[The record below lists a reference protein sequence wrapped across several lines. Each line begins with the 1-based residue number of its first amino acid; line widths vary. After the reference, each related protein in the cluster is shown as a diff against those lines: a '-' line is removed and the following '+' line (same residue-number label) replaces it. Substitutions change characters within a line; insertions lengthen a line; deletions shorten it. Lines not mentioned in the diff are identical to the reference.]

1 MKVVEGRIF
10 LGDLSSR
17 TRDTRG
23 SRITSCSLR
32 QAYET
37 KSYVMLHSLSTFSAL
52 ALLASSVR
60 ALNILLTNDDSWASA
75 NIRATFDALK
85 ADGHNVVL
93 VGPAVQQS
101 GKGGTFVLPTTN
113 IVAPGG
119 EFGSI
124 AIGAP
129 FFGQDVTNPN
139 LWYFNGTPAAT
150 TAFALDVIV
159 PKHFGKPANQTL
171 DLVVSG
177 PNEGGNNG
185 PFLYT
190 LSGTI
195 GATYISVE
203 RGFPAIALSAGNGTH
218 RSFTTNTGA
227 KDDPANLAAKVVANL
242 VQAVS
247 HGVDTN
253 RERILPLGIG
263 MSSNLPTFG
272 PGNPCTDPPFVLTRM
287 TGGALAPS
295 VSLNPKTG
303 FPEENDIA
311 SDGIN
316 TCLNG
321 ICHLPGETVVSAK
334 CETAVSI
341 FAVDYDAPNLNA
353 APIQARL
360 EPFVGKPNSKLP
372 F

>member
-1 MKVVEGRIF
+1 
-10 LGDLSSR
+10 
-17 TRDTRG
+17 
-23 SRITSCSLR
+23 
-32 QAYET
+32 
-37 KSYVMLHSLSTFSAL
+37 
-52 ALLASSVR
+52 
-60 ALNILLTNDDSWASA
+60 
-75 NIRATFDALK
+75 
-85 ADGHNVVL
+85 
-93 VGPAVQQS
+93 
-101 GKGGTFVLPTTN
+101 LPTMN

-124 AIGAP
+124 PIGAP

-150 TAFALDVIV
+150 AAFALDVIV
-159 PKHFGKPANQTL
+159 PKHFGKPANETL

-177 PNEGGNNG
+177 PNEGTNNG

-203 RGFPAIALSAGNGTH
+203 RGFPAIAFSAGNSTH

-227 KDDPANLAAKVVANL
+227 KSDPANLAGQVVVNL

-247 HGVDTN
+247 HGVNTQKG
-253 RERILPLGIG
+253 ERILPLGIG
-263 MSSNLPTFG
+263 ISSNLPVFG
-272 PGNPCTDPPFVLTRM
+272 PGSSCTEPPFVLTRM

-295 VSLNPKTG
+295 VSLNPTTG
-303 FPEENDIA
+303 FPEENDIP
-311 SDGIN
+311 SNGIN

-321 ICHLPGETVVSAK
+321 ICQLPGETGVSAK

-341 FAVDYDAPNLNA
+341 FAVDYDAPTVDA

-360 EPFVGKPNSKLP
+360 EPFVGKPNVP
-372 F
+372 FPF

>member
-1 MKVVEGRIF
+1 MLHR
-10 LGDLSSR
+10 LSS
-17 TRDTRG
+17 
-23 SRITSCSLR
+23 
-32 QAYET
+32 
-37 KSYVMLHSLSTFSAL
+37 FSAL
-52 ALLASSVR
+52 ALCASGVS

-75 NIRATFDALK
+75 NVRATFTALQK
-85 ADGHNVVL
+85 AGHNVVL

-124 AIGAP
+124 AVGAP

-150 TAFALDVIV
+150 AAFALDVIV

-177 PNEGGNNG
+177 PNEGTNNG

-203 RGFPAIALSAGNGTH
+203 RGAIFPAIAFSAGNSTH

-227 KDDPANLAAKVVANL
+227 KDDPANLAGQVVANL

-247 HGVDTN
+247 HNVDTK
-253 RERILPLGIG
+253 RGERILPLGIG
-263 MSSNLPTFG
+263 MSSNLPVFG
-272 PGNPCTDPPFVLTRM
+272 PGNPCTNPPFVLTRM

-295 VSLNPKTG
+295 VTLDTPSG
-303 FPEENDIA
+303 FPEEIDFAAN
-311 SDGIN
+311 GIN
-316 TCLNG
+316 TCING
-321 ICHLPGETVVSAK
+321 ICQLPGETVVSAK
-334 CETAVSI
+334 CETSVSI
-341 FAVDYDAPNLNA
+341 FSVDYDAPTLNA

-360 EPFVGKPNSKLP
+360 EPFTGKPFIP